1 MSGAVVLASVKSD
14 RSQPCDG
21 CQTSSTALKVFPT
34 RKSTRAEEQNSYLVL
49 VTKNKKQNSIMPT
62 DLCCVNRTTT

>member
-34 RKSTRAEEQNSYLVL
+34 RKSTGAEAEQNSSIWCWGNEEQERKQYHAHRSVL
-49 VTKNKKQNSIMPT
+49 
-62 DLCCVNRTTT
+62 RE